1 MMFVLRKGIF
11 RPVWSRKFKLGSNLE
26 RRKTGLTWK
35 GSRVQ
40 SLIASLLSMQT
51 RFFGRIASEGLSS
64 RGLVAGRRLDEIG
77 LRKNNSDT
85 CWKGNAVDAE
95 SGLTIGSQ

>member
-64 RGLVAGRRLDEIG
+64 RGLDEIG
-77 LRKNNSDT
+77 LRNNNSDT